1 MSWRAASLLLV
12 GSAMALGAQQAN
24 NLRAGVSRRVPP
36 ALAPVASAILPGAGQ
51 YLQKQDRWVA
61 YLAVEGLGWWKLV
74 HDRNERSRQEA
85 EFKTLARTV
94 ARARFSAEGPDGDWR
109 YYEMMRDFKESGA
122 YSRSETHLEPE
133 TNDSTFNGYTWRV
146 IAATTDTITNKAGA
160 LALYAQRAYK
170 DDMLWSWQNASLQL
184 DLFTRSTER
193 RNDADAAAKADI
205 AVLMLNHLISMVDA
219 YSVFRLETHRMPNG
233 RTAVG
238 GRLRW

>member
-1 MSWRAASLLLV
+1 MSLRAASFLLV

-61 YLAVEGLGWWKLV
+61 YLAVEGLGWWKLI
-74 HDRNERSRQEA
+74 HDRNERARQED

-94 ARARFSAEGPDGDWR
+94 ARARFSADGPDGDWR

-146 IAATTDTITNKAGA
+146 ITGTITNKADA

-170 DDMLWSWQNASLQL
+170 DDMLWSWTNAQLQL
-184 DLFTRSTER
+184 DLFTRSTEK

-219 YSVFRLETHRMPNG
+219 YSVFRLETHRMSDG
-233 RTAVG
+233 TTAVG